1 MDDDYEELKEI
12 LNDKIIEKLQNINKE
27 FMSEHNEILL
37 STTMLVI
44 AKELEKKN
52 EILSDIRDFI
62 LDTNDYLSEI
72 TKILNKYNTN
82 IEQNENAEQKSQ
94 DLDLTT
100 ENSKPNNTEINDLE
114 NKNKLDINKAEEN
127 NQLLNEDDNEIF
139 ILKENNLNEETTIKQ
154 QNNIEQQEDLE
165 VEEIFAEIIKDNN
178 ENILQNNESLNKKS
192 QDEIN
197 HSTQTELEQFDDEKN
212 CELFIQK

>member
-12 LNDKIIEKLQNINKE
+12 LYDKIIDKLQNLNKE
-27 FMSEHNEILL
+27 FLTEHNEVLMAG
-37 STTMLVI
+37 TMLLI

-72 TKILNKYNTN
+72 TKTLNKYNN
-82 IEQNENAEQKSQ
+82 IEQTESAEQKSQ

-100 ENSKPNNTEINDLE
+100 ENSKPNNIENYDLE

-197 HSTQTELEQFDDEKN
+197 HSTQTELEQFDDAKN

>member
-12 LNDKIIEKLQNINKE
+12 LYDKIIDKLQNLNKE
-27 FMSEHNEILL
+27 FLTEHNEVLMAG
-37 STTMLVI
+37 TMLLI

-72 TKILNKYNTN
+72 TKTLNKYNNN
-82 IEQNENAEQKSQ
+82 IEQNESAEQKSQ
-94 DLDLTT
+94 ELTT
-100 ENSKPNNTEINDLE
+100 KNSKPNNTEINDLE

-197 HSTQTELEQFDDEKN
+197 HSTQIELEQFDDAKN

>member
-12 LNDKIIEKLQNINKE
+12 LYDKIIDKLQNLNKE
-27 FMSEHNEILL
+27 FLTEHNEVLMAG
-37 STTMLVI
+37 TMLLI

-72 TKILNKYNTN
+72 TKTLNKYNNN
-82 IEQNENAEQKSQ
+82 IEQNESAEQKSQ
-94 DLDLTT
+94 DLTT
-100 ENSKPNNTEINDLE
+100 KNSKPNNTEINDLE

-197 HSTQTELEQFDDEKN
+197 HSTQTELEQFDDAKN

>member
-12 LNDKIIEKLQNINKE
+12 LYDKIIDKLQNLNKE
-27 FMSEHNEILL
+27 FLTEHNEVLMAG
-37 STTMLVI
+37 TMLLI

-72 TKILNKYNTN
+72 TKTLNKYNNN
-82 IEQNENAEQKSQ
+82 IEQNESAEQKSQ
-94 DLDLTT
+94 DLTT
-100 ENSKPNNTEINDLE
+100 KNSKPNNTEINDLE

-192 QDEIN
+192 QDEII

>member
-12 LNDKIIEKLQNINKE
+12 LYDKIIDKLQNLNKE
-27 FMSEHNEILL
+27 FLTEHNEVLMAG
-37 STTMLVI
+37 TMLLI

-72 TKILNKYNTN
+72 TKTLNKYNN
-82 IEQNENAEQKSQ
+82 IEQNESAEQKSQ
-94 DLDLTT
+94 DLTT
-100 ENSKPNNTEINDLE
+100 KNSKPNNTEINDLE

-197 HSTQTELEQFDDEKN
+197 HSTQTELEQFDDAKN

>member
-12 LNDKIIEKLQNINKE
+12 LNDKIIDKLQNINKE
-27 FMSEHNEILL
+27 FLTEHNEVLMAG
-37 STTMLVI
+37 TMLLI

-72 TKILNKYNTN
+72 TQILNKYNTN
-82 IEQNENAEQKSQ
+82 IEQTESAEQKSQ

-100 ENSKPNNTEINDLE
+100 ENSKPNNIENYDLE

>member
-12 LNDKIIEKLQNINKE
+12 LYDKIIDKLQNLNKE
-27 FMSEHNEILL
+27 FLTEHNEVLMAG
-37 STTMLVI
+37 TMLLI

-72 TKILNKYNTN
+72 TKTLNKYNNN
-82 IEQNENAEQKSQ
+82 IEQNESAEQKSQ
-94 DLDLTT
+94 DLTT
-100 ENSKPNNTEINDLE
+100 KNSKPNNTEINDLE

-127 NQLLNEDDNEIF
+127 NQLLNEGENEIF

-197 HSTQTELEQFDDEKN
+197 HSTQIELEQFDDAKN

>member
-12 LNDKIIEKLQNINKE
+12 LYDKIIDKLQNLNKE
-27 FMSEHNEILL
+27 FLTEHNEVLMAG
-37 STTMLVI
+37 TMLLI

-72 TKILNKYNTN
+72 TQFLNKYNTN
-82 IEQNENAEQKSQ
+82 IEQAESAEQKSQ
-94 DLDLTT
+94 DLDLAT

-114 NKNKLDINKAEEN
+114 NKNNLDINKAEEN
-127 NQLLNEDDNEIF
+127 NQILNEGENEIF

-197 HSTQTELEQFDDEKN
+197 HSTQTELEQFDDAKN

>member
-12 LNDKIIEKLQNINKE
+12 LYDKIIDKLQNLNKE
-27 FMSEHNEILL
+27 FLTEHNEVLMAG
-37 STTMLVI
+37 TMLLI

-72 TKILNKYNTN
+72 TKTLNKYNNN
-82 IEQNENAEQKSQ
+82 IEQNESAEQKSQ
-94 DLDLTT
+94 ELTT
-100 ENSKPNNTEINDLE
+100 KNSKPNNTEINDLE

-197 HSTQTELEQFDDEKN
+197 HSTQTELEQFDDAKN